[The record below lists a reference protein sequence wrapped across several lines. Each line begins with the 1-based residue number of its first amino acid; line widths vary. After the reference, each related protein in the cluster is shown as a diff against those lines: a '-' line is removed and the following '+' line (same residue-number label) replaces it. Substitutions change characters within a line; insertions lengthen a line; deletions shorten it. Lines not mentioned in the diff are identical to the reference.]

1 MPSHEKST
9 VVVVLSVDIGGPT
22 LPAEGEPYCEPRG
35 SRGGGENESGGMV
48 NLGLRVFIDPILQ
61 VPKIN
66 FS

>member
-9 VVVVLSVDIGGPT
+9 VVVVLSVDMGGPT
-22 LPAEGEPYCEPRG
+22 LPAEGEPHCEPRG
-35 SRGGGENESGGMV
+35 SKGEENESGAMV
-48 NLGLRVFIDPILQ
+48 TLGLRVFIDPILQ